1 MKQKHLKA
9 AACAALAASMLLPCA
24 QPARA
29 AESTEVPV
37 TISYAA
43 SQAVRAPSVLI
54 PKEIRM
60 KDETSCNYSVWAYC
74 ETSELDSLF
83 DHVTVEP
90 DSSFVLT
97 NERTG
102 DTFTASV
109 TQGDTQFLA
118 DDVKN
123 GEAYNLD
130 GMEVM
135 RKGTEGTI
143 SVDGIPEG
151 RWTGAMTFYVN
162 EVAHDHRWVNAV
174 LSSDKLSLAGYACP
188 CGEITHVHEWDI
200 IHRVESGFSAGAV
213 KSWECSSCGE
223 KIYPGD
229 YDIMAESNKNAAD
242 EIRRAWIAAN
252 ITPDMPDIEKA
263 RKALMEITSWE
274 YGACPAY
281 TQAEISHIDV
291 CSGGNNTFVQFCRD
305 MGIQAEVFPAFEYTF
320 QKDHFMSYVYI
331 DGEKLVA
338 DATPGGHGSM
348 GTSGEMWTED
358 GFWTYCDLCD
368 GIITEDEFAEW
379 IEDFIR

>member
-24 QPARA
+24 QPVRA

-60 KDETSCNYSVWAYC
+60 KDETSCDYSVWAYC

-109 TQGDTQFLA
+109 TQRDTQFLA

-123 GEAYNLD
+123 GEAYDMD
-130 GMEVM
+130 GVDVM

-162 EVAHDHRWVNAV
+162 EVQHHHDYIVPLMSA
-174 LSSDKLSLAGYACP
+174 DSLRVDGYACECGETALHNHEWIEAIYRTEGYGAGKIIEFYRCP
-188 CGEITHVHEWDI
+188 CGETITG
-200 IHRVESGFSAGAV
+200 SGYGKLAQANLDLS
-213 KSWECSSCGE
+213 
-223 KIYPGD
+223 D
-229 YDIMAESNKNAAD
+229 TIMN
-242 EIRRAWIAAN
+242 AWISKN
-252 ITPDMPDIEKA
+252 ITPGMTELEKA
-263 RKALMEITSWE
+263 KAVYHEITSWT
-274 YGACPAY
+274 YGE
-281 TQAEISHIDV
+281 TQGYEIANVSRKADCLGSSRMFEKYCAAIGVRAEPFDATQLLGVEKHW
-291 CSGGNNTFVQFCRD
+291 
-305 MGIQAEVFPAFEYTF
+305 
-320 QKDHFMSYVYI
+320 MSYVWI
-331 DGEKLVA
+331 DGEQCVA
-338 DATPGGHGSM
+338 DPTAGGGYFPD
-348 GTSGEMWTED
+348 T
-358 GFWTYCDLCD
+358 
-368 GIITEDEFAEW
+368 IITLEGFDLFLDWLDGYVTDEEYDMW
-379 IEDFIR
+379 IGDYEM

>member
-60 KDETSCNYSVWAYC
+60 KDETSCSYSVWAYC
-74 ETSELDSLF
+74 ETAELDSLF

-109 TQGDTQFLA
+109 SQRDTQFLA

-123 GEAYNLD
+123 GEAYDMD
-130 GMEVM
+130 GVDVM

-162 EVAHDHRWVNAV
+162 EVAHDHRWVVPV
-174 LSSDKLSLAGYACP
+174 LSEDGIYLQGYACP
-188 CGEITHVHEWDI
+188 CGETSHVHVWDEGI
-200 IHRVESGFSAGAV
+200 MEGTWV
-213 KSWECSSCGE
+213 KARRCSCGE
-223 KIYPGD
+223 VIQAED
-229 YDIMAESNKNAAD
+229 YDILRNTEESMQVDVMN
-242 EIRRAWIAAN
+242 AWIAKN

-263 RKALMEITSWE
+263 RKAMAEMNSW
-274 YGACPAY
+274 AY
-281 TQAEISHIDV
+281 AYENKGLSCLAKTAT
-291 CSGGNNTFVQFCRD
+291 CLGGNTAFAEYCSA
-305 MGIQAEVFPAFEYTF
+305 MGIRAEVFSAGQYVGG
-320 QKDHFMSYVYI
+320 DHFLTYVYI
-331 DGEKLVA
+331 NGEKLIA
-338 DATPGGHGSM
+338 DATPSGGIMGAGSL
-348 GTSGEMWTED
+348 WTED
-358 GFWTYCDLCD
+358 GLWLYCDLLD
-368 GIITEDEFAEW
+368 GIITDEEFEQWITAE
-379 IEDFIR
+379 ER